1 MGMTREGFLERLGAG
16 KVVNGTYERDGLA
29 GLISA
34 WRHQWRFI
42 LTWEECRDG
51 DQFNENAY
59 TRDERHVFASP
70 EDVLR
75 FVEQNGFPASAFR
88 P

>member
-1 MGMTREGFLERLGAG
+1 MTREGFLERLGAG

-51 DQFNENAY
+51 DQFNENA
-59 TRDERHVFASP
+59 
-70 EDVLR
+70 
-75 FVEQNGFPASAFR
+75 
-88 P
+88 